1 MIFSASLPNN
11 GKEVTFVNLPNALTV
26 LRVLMIPFFAAA
38 FLADG
43 VSDWVTLGIFVLAAF
58 TDYLDG
64 AIARKKNIV
73 TDFGKLMDPLADKL
87 MVMSA
92 FICFTAKGLLHPA
105 VTIIIMSREFLV
117 TGLRMLATSKGK
129 VIAADIWGKLKTVS
143 QDLAII
149 LILIQSAVGA
159 ISGSMLGTASYLC
172 IWVMTILTLVS
183 AVNYCIKNRDIF
195 SGKQ

>member
-1 MIFSASLPNN
+1 M
-11 GKEVTFVNLPNALTV
+11 NLPNILTI
-26 LRVLMIPFFAAA
+26 LRVVMIPFFAAA
-38 FLADG
+38 FLIDG
-43 VSDWVTLGIFVLAAF
+43 ASEWIALLIFILAAI

-92 FICFTAKGLLHPA
+92 FICFTAVGLLHPA
-105 VTIIIMSREFLV
+105 VTIIVMSREFLV

-143 QDLAII
+143 QDAVII
-149 LILIQSAVGA
+149 LILVQSAAGMT
-159 ISGSMLGTASYLC
+159 SGSPIGIAVHFC

-183 AVNYCIKNRDIF
+183 AVNYCVKNKDIF
-195 SGKQ
+195 ERNL

>member
-1 MIFSASLPNN
+1 M
-11 GKEVTFVNLPNALTV
+11 NLPNALTI
-26 LRVLMIPFFAAA
+26 LRVLMIPFFVAA
-38 FLADG
+38 FLTGG
-43 VSDWVTLGIFVLAAF
+43 VSDWITLAIFAAAAF

-64 AIARKKNIV
+64 AIARKQNIV

-92 FICFTAKGLLHPA
+92 FICFTSAGILHPA
-105 VTIIIMSREFLV
+105 VTIVIMSREFLV

-143 QDLAII
+143 QDIAIL
-149 LILIQSAVGA
+149 LILVKSAVGA
-159 ISGSMLGTASYLC
+159 DSGSLFGTAVHLC

-195 SGKQ
+195 DGI

>member
-1 MIFSASLPNN
+1 M
-11 GKEVTFVNLPNALTV
+11 NLPNALTV
-26 LRVLMIPFFAAA
+26 LRVLMIPFFVAA
-38 FLADG
+38 FLAGG
-43 VSDWVTLGIFVLAAF
+43 VSDWVTVGIFVLAAI
-58 TDYLDG
+58 TDYFDG

-92 FICFTAKGLLHPA
+92 FICFTAEGLLHPV

-143 QDLAII
+143 QDLTVL
-149 LILIQSAVGA
+149 LILIQSAAGVG
-159 ISGSMLGTASYLC
+159 SGSFMGTAVYLFVW
-172 IWVMTILTLVS
+172 IMTILTVVS
-183 AVNYCIKNRDIF
+183 AVNYCVKNRDVF
-195 SGKQ
+195 TDK